1 MSLIFRLCICLV
13 CFELLLPLSANF
25 TSADNEPLF
34 NWSMLLEKNGSA
46 QVTVAITGGQGGVVV
61 FVPKTYQNLQT
72 HPPLNC
78 TPLPFSGISYD
89 EVEIESGSTDQ
100 LNLSYVWPDAAVQYN
115 GAFYFA
121 GQEKPNVSNS
131 TMIVILPDDSRVSWI
146 EGYENF
152 PGNITKE
159 LTFIANSPQ
168 AIPSFA
174 YTFPNMPQIAMES
187 KASTH
192 VNLTYYAIM
201 DGEPWIEKTLEIVQ
215 NQWDWMKSTLKGTI
229 NQVNVTFAP
238 YGYNDLGTKF
248 GGFCYYNTRN
258 IEIVATNQFGI
269 GDDGWTTATL
279 FHELTHALTP
289 LLEAFPSF
297 YSEALAQDFSY
308 DALRRT
314 ELNASADQCEEY
326 QFTNAFE
333 YGVKGGLLHYIY
345 DWKWGDEIDDN
356 ATISN
361 ACYGTVTFVGDY
373 FAHRWGYE
381 YYYKLI
387 DVFNNTEIAS
397 LPDVQKLSK
406 FLEYMSLA
414 CAYNVTQIMDTMP
427 YMITRWSDAYN
438 LRNEFLNYKLTSN
451 GPFTE
456 SAQGTIDSM
465 IKNATQEYDARNFE
479 SAITG
484 FNQVKAYVDGL
495 KSQDASYWREQTAT
509 WQRIVVLVIAA
520 FAALILLVIW
530 SYRRKLRRITTRN
543 ARPCTKAGQTAI
555 PRASLVQFLA
565 LSPCHQL
572 GSRTFR
578 FRKNRM

>member
-1 MSLIFRLCICLV
+1 MSFILRLCV
-13 CFELLLPLSANF
+13 CFVCLGLLLPLFPALS
-25 TSADNEPLF
+25 SVDSGPLF
-34 NWSMLLEKNGSA
+34 YWNVVVDKNGSA
-46 QVTVAITGGQGGVVV
+46 AVTVTITGSQGDLVVN
-61 FVPKTYQNLQT
+61 VPKTCRNLQT
-72 HPPLNC
+72 YPTLNY
-78 TPLPFSGISYD
+78 TPLPFSGLSYD
-89 EVEIESGSTDQ
+89 GVEIESGSTDQ
-100 LNLSYVWPDAAVQYN
+100 VNLSYVWPDAAVQYN

-121 GQEKPNVSNS
+121 GQEKPVVNNS
-131 TMIVILPDDSRVSWI
+131 TIAVVLPNDSFVPWI
-146 EGYENF
+146 EGYEHF
-152 PGNITKE
+152 SGNVTKE
-159 LTFIANSPQ
+159 LTFVADSPQ

-174 YTFPNMPQIAMES
+174 YTFPNMPGTSMES

-192 VNLTYYAIM
+192 VNLTFYSIM

-215 NQWDWMKSTLKGTI
+215 SQWDWMKSTLEGTI
-229 NQVNVTFAP
+229 NDVNITFAP

-269 GDDGWTTATL
+269 GDDGWATATL
-279 FHELTHALTP
+279 LHELTHALTP
-289 LLEAFPSF
+289 LLEVFPSF

-345 DWKWGDEIDDN
+345 DWKWGDEINDN

-373 FAHRWGYE
+373 FVHRWSYE

-387 DVFNNTEIAS
+387 AVFNSTEIAS

-414 CAYNVTQIMDTMP
+414 CACNVTQIMDTMP

-465 IKNATQEYDARNFE
+465 IQNASQEYDARNFE
-479 SAITG
+479 SAISG
-484 FNQVKAYVDGL
+484 FNQVKTYVDGL
-495 KSQDASYWREQTAT
+495 QSQDTSYWREQTAM

-530 SYRRKLRRITTRN
+530 SYRRKLRRTTTRN
-543 ARPCTKAGQTAI
+543 AP
-555 PRASLVQFLA
+555 A
-565 LSPCHQL
+565 LENENLRERRCPIL
-572 GSRTFR
+572 TSRSS
-578 FRKNRM
+578 